1 MATRV
6 AEVTAAT
13 PATRRA
19 GAQGAG
25 SFKYALVAPAV
36 FVLLAFGL
44 FPFLYAVVV
53 SFQKLSLLDQYT
65 SFQGALNYARL
76 LHDQRLWSAVLH
88 TVAITVAA
96 LPLQLVLGLL
106 LAHHFLAERRFKRLF
121 IALLIIP
128 AVISPMVAGS
138 MWRLMFD
145 DRYGPINQMIGW
157 VLGHH
162 VSILWTIQAAWAY
175 PAIVICDVWE
185 WTPFMFIILLAA
197 LSNVDGEQLD
207 AASLDGAGAWQSFR
221 YVSLPAIWP
230 VMMIALLIRGL
241 DLDPAVRHRL
251 AADPRRP
258 RQRYGDDLDLHVR
271 ARFPGVRDQ
280 LHGRHGRRV
289 DLVVHRGSDRGTQAH
304 GDRTVKRWRDAG
316 WYLASIAIALVFLFP
331 VYWMF
336 AVSLK
341 TPQEIFKYPPAW
353 YPSHPQLMN
362 FWVLFRDGDVWSV
375 WNSFV
380 IASTSTLIAM
390 VLGTLCAYSIVRFK
404 TGGEN
409 LAVWILSQRML
420 PPIAVVFPIFLLYAK
435 VGWADTYHGLILLY
449 TAFALPYVIWMMRG
463 YLQEVPIELEES
475 ALVDGCSRWQV
486 LRHVVVPVARSGLFA
501 TAVFAFI
508 FSWNEFLF
516 ALVLT
521 RTQVLTYPVQISQYF
536 GSQSTFWAKIS
547 AMSVL
552 GTLPVFFAVAAFQR
566 YLVRGISLGAVKG

>member
-1 MATRV
+1 M
-6 AEVTAAT
+6 
-13 PATRRA
+13 
-19 GAQGAG
+19 
-25 SFKYALVAPAV
+25 
-36 FVLLAFGL
+36 
-44 FPFLYAVVV
+44 VV

-65 SFQGALNYARL
+65 DFQGFLNYARL
-76 LHDQRLWSAVLH
+76 FRDQRLWNAVLH
-88 TVAITVAA
+88 TFAITAVA

-106 LAHHFLAERRFKRLF
+106 LAFHFLDDRPFKRLF
-121 IALLIIP
+121 VALLIIP
-128 AVISPMVAGS
+128 SVISPMVAGS

-157 VLGHH
+157 VLGEH

-175 PAIVICDVWE
+175 PAIIICDVWE

-207 AASLDGAGAWQSFR
+207 AASIDGANALAE
-221 YVSLPAIWP
+221 LPLRQPA
-230 VMMIALLIRGL
+230 G
-241 DLDPAVRHRL
+241 DLAGDDDRAADPRARPDPPVRHRL
-251 AADPRRP
+251 AAHPGRAG
-258 RQRYGDDLDLHVR
+258 QRDRDDLDLHVR
-271 ARFPGVRDQ
+271 ARLPGVRDQ
-280 LHGRHGRRV
+280 LHGRDGRGPA
-289 DLVVHRGSDRGTQAH
+289 DPVHRRAGRGAQAH
-304 GDRTVKRWRDAG
+304 GDRAVRRLRGAG
-316 WYLASIAIALVFLFP
+316 WYLASIAITIVFLFP

-341 TPQEIFKYPPAW
+341 TPQEIFKFPPAW
-353 YPSHPQLMN
+353 YPADPQLQN
-362 FWVLFRDGDVWSV
+362 FLVLFRDGDVWSV
-375 WNSFV
+375 WNSLV
-380 IASTSTLIAM
+380 IASISTLIAM
-390 VLGTLCAYSIVRFK
+390 VFGTLCAYSIVRFR

-463 YLQEVPIELEES
+463 YLQEIPIELEES
-475 ALVDGCSRWQV
+475 ALVDGCSRWGV

-521 RTQVLTYPVQISQYF
+521 RTQVITYPVQISQYF